1 MGVTKEPSRP
11 TSRKNLE
18 EMRRNL
24 VRAVAAGVHPEDA
37 AISLGVARSTA
48 FGWLKMARDGGLEAL
63 VVKKAPGAEPKLT
76 EAQLDQLVRW
86 LVGKNPRQLQF
97 DFALWTRKMVGE
109 LIEREF
115 GITYTPQGIGKLLT
129 RLGFS
134 PQRPLVRAHQQ
145 DPERVA
151 RWKAEEYPAIRALA
165 AKEGATILFADE
177 ASVRTDYHAG
187 TTWAPVGVTP
197 VVRGTGARLS
207 VNMISAVTPRGQ
219 LYFSFLDGAGNS
231 ANFIWF
237 LKSLLQDIE
246 GKLFVIVD
254 GHSAHTAKATK
265 KFAADQ
271 EGRLSLFFLPPYSPE
286 LNPDEWVWKNVKH
299 DRVGR
304 LAARTKQEMR
314 EGIEKA
320 VKRLQ
325 ETSAV
330 IMGFFR
336 DPDLSYIGA

>member
-1 MGVTKEPSRP
+1 M
-11 TSRKNLE
+11 SRKNLDE
-18 EMRRNL
+18 VRRNL

-37 AISLGVARSTA
+37 AVSLGVARSTA
-48 FGWLKMARDGGLEAL
+48 FGWLKMARDGGIEAL
-63 VVKKAPGAEPKLT
+63 AVRKAPGAEPKLT
-76 EAQLDQLVRW
+76 GAQLDQLVRW
-86 LVGKNPRQLQF
+86 LVGKDPRQLQF
-97 DFALWTRKMVGE
+97 DFALWTRQMVGR

-115 GITYTPQGIGKLLT
+115 GVTYTPQGIGKLLS

-134 PQRPLVRAHQQ
+134 PQRPLVRAYQQ

-151 RWKAEEYPAIRALA
+151 RWKAEEYPRIKALA
-165 AKEGATILFADE
+165 GMAGATILFADE

-197 VVRGTGARLS
+197 VVRGTGARRS

-231 ANFIWF
+231 ENFIAF
-237 LKSLLQDIE
+237 LTSLLHDIE
-246 GKLFVIVD
+246 GNLFVIVD

-265 KFAADQ
+265 KFVAEQ
-271 EGRLSLFFLPPYSPE
+271 QGRLSLFFLPPYSPE
-286 LNPDEWVWKNVKH
+286 LNPDEWVWKNIKH

-304 LAARTKQEMR
+304 LAARTKEEMR
-314 EGIEKA
+314 AGIDKA

-325 ETSAV
+325 ETTSIV
-330 IMGFFR
+330 LGFFR